1 MNLERVEELCL
12 NYLGQV
18 TNPVVP
24 VEKLL
29 AYCRREQPDL
39 VVDGAAFLHF
49 LRHHGE
55 ITVLEGPAGGEPVDA
70 DEFAAAGIMMGP
82 RAVLK
87 TRIPAEDNMRRVME
101 RQLEAMRG
109 QLEAAL
115 AAARKAGDREKTAQ
129 LRAALKKSEEL
140 LKRLEMR

>member
-1 MNLERVEELCL
+1 M
-12 NYLGQV
+12 
-18 TNPVVP
+18 
-24 VEKLL
+24 
-29 AYCRREQPDL
+29 
-39 VVDGAAFLHF
+39 
-49 LRHHGE
+49 
-55 ITVLEGPAGGEPVDA
+55 LEGPAGGEPVDA

-87 TRIPAEDNMRRVME
+87 ARIPAEDNMRRVME

-140 LKRLEMR
+140 LKRLEIR